1 MGSKTVMQVIYLLV
15 FTSLFFSGRAK
26 ARKLLIMGGIMRV
39 LAYNIE
45 WLVLTLFRSAKYS
58 RRTGGGALWSGSDG
72 PRPGAGRSATW
83 HRG

>member
-15 FTSLFFSGRAK
+15 FTSLFFLGRAK

-45 WLVLTLFRSAKYS
+45 WLANSIIRFVVSVCSLEA
-58 RRTGGGALWSGSDG
+58 
-72 PRPGAGRSATW
+72 
-83 HRG
+83 